1 LSFKCKKV
9 KVKSFQKNKTQVQI
23 IKKVYLST
31 VSTQVNVLLST
42 SELTGFSVVT
52 FYKVKDDILKNNIN
66 FNQLVL
72 SEIGLYLHIN
82 IKCISRTQFQ

>member
-52 FYKVKDDILKNNIN
+52 FYKVKGWHL
-66 FNQLVL
+66 
-72 SEIGLYLHIN
+72 EE
-82 IKCISRTQFQ
+82 